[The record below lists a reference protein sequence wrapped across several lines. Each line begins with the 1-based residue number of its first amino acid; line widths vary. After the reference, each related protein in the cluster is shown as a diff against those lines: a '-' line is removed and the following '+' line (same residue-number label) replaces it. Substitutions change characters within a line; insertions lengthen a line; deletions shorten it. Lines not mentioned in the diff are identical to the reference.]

1 MSKSMDKQAQALV
14 VMYKHH
20 LAYNYT
26 NKVNAAREY
35 NKHVKEFEYYKSLPI
50 TNFSQSV
57 WDEMNDL
64 FMGDEQC

>member
-1 MSKSMDKQAQALV
+1 MDKQAQALV

-35 NKHVKEFEYYKSLPI
+35 NKHVKEFEYYKSLPV
-50 TNFSQSV
+50 TR
-57 WDEMNDL
+57 L
-64 FMGDEQC
+64 FTKACGMK

>member
-1 MSKSMDKQAQALV
+1 MENNNEQTNGQTSTSTSGD
-14 VMYKHH
+14 
-20 LAYNYT
+20 

-50 TNFSQSV
+50 ANFSQSV

-64 FMGDEQC
+64 FMGDQQC